1 MGKIP
6 TNELLDNFFA
16 SPDGAK
22 YASHRKII
30 KETQLYAYELK
41 IGKDLVDMDADDLV
55 GFFTDMDTRRNGA
68 DSNIIS
74 SNSTL
79 DQAVVIYRRV
89 FDYYINE
96 YELIRN
102 PFRDKKLKGTEFIKN
117 ISKGRERL
125 TWKMV
130 EDIIQ
135 RLHTDNANHIRAD
148 YLELIILLYY
158 NGFENATEI
167 VEMQESDI
175 NHRAKTVLLPG
186 RTIHLSDRCYT
197 LLTKFNA
204 MTEGWRNYVLVS
216 WHGSYFKFI
225 VRASNEYDID
235 DRPLKA
241 MRENINVYLCKYVNN
256 EYNTHINYSNLYLL
270 GFYDFLKNKF
280 GEDKVNEMLL
290 SNYDSDSVQQLQQ
303 SAREYGFKF
312 ENVSH
317 LKRRLRMFVKTD
329 EE

>member
-22 YASHRKII
+22 YVKHRKII

-41 IGKDLVDMDADDLV
+41 IGKALVDMDADDLL
-55 GFFTDMDTRRNGA
+55 GFFTEVDTRRNGA

-79 DQAVVIYRRV
+79 DQIVVIYRKI
-89 FDYYINE
+89 FDYYIDE
-96 YELIRN
+96 YELIRT
-102 PFRDKKLKGTEFIKN
+102 PFRDKKLKGIEFIKN

-125 TWKMV
+125 TREMV
-130 EDIIQ
+130 EDIIR
-135 RLHTDNANHIRAD
+135 RLHTDSANHIRAD

-167 VEMQESDI
+167 VEMQERDI
-175 NHRAKTVLLPG
+175 NHKTKTVLLHG

-204 MTEGWRNYVLVS
+204 MTDGWRNYVLAS

-225 VRASNEYDID
+225 VRASNKYDID

-270 GFYDFLKNKF
+270 GFYDFLKTKF
-280 GEDKVNEMLL
+280 GEDKVNGMLL
-290 SNYDSDSVQQLQQ
+290 SNYNSESVQQLQQ
-303 SAREYGFKF
+303 SAREYGFRF
-312 ENVSH
+312 ENISH

-329 EE
+329 DE